1 MGEWT
6 LPALAVVLVA
16 YAAVS
21 GRLQGTWL
29 SQATVFTVAGVVMAK
44 QLVGVVE
51 ADFAGQVVRHL
62 AEATLALVLFT
73 DAVRINVHVLRRE
86 ARLPIRLLGVGL
98 PLTIAAGTT
107 AAMVLFPS
115 MDVWTAAVLAVVLAP
130 TDAALGELVVSDER
144 VPPAVRRGLNVESG
158 LNDGLCVPLLIIF
171 VTMAQTEQGDAEV
184 RPVLVLAEEIGFG
197 VLAGVAAGAL
207 GGWVLRTSAAR
218 GWMTVAW
225 TQVNGVAVPLPAY
238 TAASALGG
246 SGFIAAFVA
255 GMAYGALDPRRGEAS
270 TGLAEEAGE
279 VLDALTFLL
288 FGAVMVG
295 PALEHLD
302 LRSLGYALL
311 SVTVVRMLP
320 VALALCGLG
329 LRSPTVLF
337 LGWFGPRGL
346 ASIVFVL
353 LLVEES
359 GLEGAPL
366 VLQVVTTT
374 VALSVLLHGVT
385 AAPGAERYAACFA
398 TRGEPSLSRI
408 WEPPPR
414 VRRRRPG

>member
-6 LPALAVVLVA
+6 LPALAVVLMA

-130 TDAALGELVVSDER
+130 TDAALGEPVVSDER

-207 GGWVLRTSAAR
+207 GDGYCALRR
-218 GWMTVAW
+218 
-225 TQVNGVAVPLPAY
+225 L
-238 TAASALGG
+238 
-246 SGFIAAFVA
+246 VA
-255 GMAYGALDPRRGEAS
+255 G
-270 TGLAEEAGE
+270 
-279 VLDALTFLL
+279 
-288 FGAVMVG
+288 
-295 PALEHLD
+295 
-302 LRSLGYALL
+302 
-311 SVTVVRMLP
+311 
-320 VALALCGLG
+320 
-329 LRSPTVLF
+329 
-337 LGWFGPRGL
+337 
-346 ASIVFVL
+346 
-353 LLVEES
+353 
-359 GLEGAPL
+359 
-366 VLQVVTTT
+366 
-374 VALSVLLHGVT
+374 
-385 AAPGAERYAACFA
+385 
-398 TRGEPSLSRI
+398 
-408 WEPPPR
+408 
-414 VRRRRPG
+414 